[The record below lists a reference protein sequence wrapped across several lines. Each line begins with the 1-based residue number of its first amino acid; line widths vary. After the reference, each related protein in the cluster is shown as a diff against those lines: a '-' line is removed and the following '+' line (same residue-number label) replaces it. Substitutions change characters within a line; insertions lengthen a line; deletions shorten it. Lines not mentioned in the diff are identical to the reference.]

1 MYEKDLRA
9 ENAQLKQQLTEAE
22 QQLTEALK
30 RIAQLEKQNK
40 KLRGQLRK
48 FINENTPSGSL
59 PPYLKDELKQM
70 TTEEHKEIEEE
81 SIKSAKFNPRN
92 RRKKYGRKEL
102 HTLEKCPCCNS
113 PLTERKR
120 RLRRT
125 VLHLKLPEVENVLHE
140 SKTYYCEKCKKEIAA
155 PIPDTVPKSKIDL
168 NISLLIILLYSVGTT
183 QRKIAE
189 FLRWFGVFLSNA
201 SINNTI
207 HRMQRYLGDKKYK
220 ELEEQLKKS
229 ISSGADET
237 GHRYRGKTYYTWAVA
252 NAKTVFY
259 RIEKDRRHYRA
270 KKLPIGKI
278 IICDGWRAYDTLKK
292 KIQRCWAHLLRK
304 ARTLEFPFDSEEQIQ
319 QYKEFVEGLTKIYR
333 EAKAEGQRNKQ
344 LKELYDK
351 KLKEFVL
358 KPRKQE
364 DNLLKVLN
372 YILEYEGEWF
382 TFLEVKGV
390 EPTNNRCERALRPMV
405 IRRKIS
411 EHNWSLKGLH
421 GLEVMQSLYETCKL
435 RNKDFMNLVRNEVE
449 ANTHESGNS

>member
-1 MYEKDLRA
+1 M
-9 ENAQLKQQLTEAE
+9 
-22 QQLTEALK
+22 
-30 RIAQLEKQNK
+30 
-40 KLRGQLRK
+40 
-48 FINENTPSGSL
+48 
-59 PPYLKDELKQM
+59 
-70 TTEEHKEIEEE
+70 
-81 SIKSAKFNPRN
+81 
-92 RRKKYGRKEL
+92 
-102 HTLEKCPCCNS
+102 
-113 PLTERKR
+113 
-120 RLRRT
+120 
-125 VLHLKLPEVENVLHE
+125 
-140 SKTYYCEKCKKEIAA
+140 
-155 PIPDTVPKSKIDL
+155 
-168 NISLLIILLYSVGTT
+168 
-183 QRKIAE
+183 
-189 FLRWFGVFLSNA
+189 
-201 SINNTI
+201 
-207 HRMQRYLGDKKYK
+207 
-220 ELEEQLKKS
+220 
-229 ISSGADET
+229 
-237 GHRYRGKTYYTWAVA
+237 
-252 NAKTVFY
+252 
-259 RIEKDRRHYRA
+259 
-270 KKLPIGKI
+270 
-278 IICDGWRAYDTLKK
+278 
-292 KIQRCWAHLLRK
+292 QRCWAHLLRK

-411 EHNWSLKGLH
+411 QHNWSLKGLH